1 MGLIISLI
9 IIGLVLIMA
18 EILIFPGIGFSG
30 ILGLLALVGSCL
42 YAWLQISQ
50 TAGIIVCSVNVV
62 MVIGLMIFALRSNTW
77 SRLAL
82 NTKIDS
88 RAGQDETVVTVGEK
102 GKTLTRLA
110 PMGTAKIKDKILEVK
125 SQVGILDAGVEI
137 EVVLIDDGKIYVKSI
152 N

>member
-62 MVIGLMIFALRSNTW
+62 MVIGLMIFALRSNTR

-125 SQVGILDAGVEI
+125 SQEGILDAGVEI

>member
-62 MVIGLMIFALRSNTW
+62 LVIGLMIFALRSNTW

-125 SQVGILDAGVEI
+125 SQEGILDAGVEI

>member
-1 MGLIISLI
+1 
-9 IIGLVLIMA
+9 
-18 EILIFPGIGFSG
+18 
-30 ILGLLALVGSCL
+30 
-42 YAWLQISQ
+42 
-50 TAGIIVCSVNVV
+50 
-62 MVIGLMIFALRSNTW
+62 MIFALRSNTW

-110 PMGTAKIKDKILEVK
+110 PMGTAQIKDKTLEVK
-125 SQVGILDAGVEI
+125 SQEGILDAGVEI

>member
-82 NTKIDS
+82 NTMIDS

-125 SQVGILDAGVEI
+125 SQEGILDAGVEI

>member
-62 MVIGLMIFALRSNTW
+62 LVIGLMIFALRSNTW

-125 SQVGILDAGVEI
+125 SQEGIIDAGVEI

>member
-9 IIGLVLIMA
+9 IIGLVLVMA

-30 ILGLLALVGSCL
+30 ILGLLALIGSCV
-42 YAWLQISQ
+42 YAWLNISQ
-50 TAGIIVCSVNVV
+50 TAGIIVCAVNVALV
-62 MVIGLMIFALRSNTW
+62 VGMMVFALRSKTW
-77 SRLAL
+77 SKLTL
-82 NTKIDS
+82 NTKIES
-88 RAGQDETVVTVGEK
+88 RAGQDESVVSVGDK

-110 PMGTAKIKDKILEVK
+110 PMGTAKIEDKILEVK
-125 SQVGILDAGVEI
+125 SQEGILDAGVEI

>member
-125 SQVGILDAGVEI
+125 SQEGILDAGVEI